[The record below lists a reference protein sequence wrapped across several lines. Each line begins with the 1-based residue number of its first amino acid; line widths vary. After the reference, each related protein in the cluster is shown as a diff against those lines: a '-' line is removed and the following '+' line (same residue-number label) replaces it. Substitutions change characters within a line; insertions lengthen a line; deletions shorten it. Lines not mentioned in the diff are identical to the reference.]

1 MAASRA
7 ALNLR
12 GHQAESEIEMDMA
25 GVDLEC
31 WDVDFGKF
39 FEHE

>member
-7 ALNLR
+7 DLNLR
-12 GHQAESEIEMDMA
+12 DRQAESDIEMDMA

-31 WDVDFGKF
+31 WDLDFGKF
-39 FEHE
+39 FESE